1 MWENII
7 MGLMALGLVVWMLPG
22 VKASMQRS
30 KEAESDWAGFLLPI
44 TGVILFVVFLIS
56 MV

>member
-7 MGLMALGLVVWMLPG
+7 MGLMALGLVAWMLPG

-44 TGVILFVVFLIS
+44 AGVILFVVFLIS

>member
-7 MGLMALGLVVWMLPG
+7 MGVMALGLVAWMLPG
-22 VKASMQRS
+22 VKSSMQRS
-30 KEAESDWAGFLLPI
+30 KEAQSDWAGFLFPI
-44 TGVILFVVFLIS
+44 AGVILFVIFLIS